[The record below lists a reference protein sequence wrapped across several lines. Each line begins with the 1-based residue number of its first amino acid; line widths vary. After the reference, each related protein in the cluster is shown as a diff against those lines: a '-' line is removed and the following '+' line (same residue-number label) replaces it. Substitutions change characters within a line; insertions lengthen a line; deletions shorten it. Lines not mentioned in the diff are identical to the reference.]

1 MARRKAVTSGR
12 SCAPRGQ
19 LVPFTGTFVCNSVAF
34 IDKPDL
40 EIGDKVILPSK
51 ALLEIQC
58 LKIPLPLLFKLTSPT
73 LPTLCQYCSVME
85 FSAPD
90 GQVACNVVLIPKAR
104 TKMYA
109 PYWMMDALGVD
120 EGGQIHI
127 ESVLAIPK
135 GIYCQFQPDELEF
148 LDVAAQFG
156 PKALLESTMRR
167 YSCLSLDSFVTMEY
181 GDQRY
186 KLKVVDVKPASVVHL
201 FGDVDLEVDFK
212 MPEKTDPR
220 RPNSAIRR
228 NPSGEVTQSTRV
240 SPRKLAAPFV
250 SMSRFLLTEMYRSAM
265 STSFGRRLADGGFVQ
280 STIDNNATSAAS
292 TRKHDKQSLHQAQAK
307 AFKPREALDPFKFK
321 GVRAFATTGFS
332 LVDNQTCKQPA
343 TNIPLEV
350 ASKESTREETTT
362 PLPTESTCTY
372 CLAEIPVTNAELH
385 ALRCKQNVAYHR
397 YCCPVCHEKILRL
410 QEQRHVH
417 YTKCSFIGTSEAV
430 TLHNAA
436 THAEVRCEC
445 GERLSTDAL
454 AAHKESKCRLTMIPC
469 GLCSLTFKREKF
481 DAHYT
486 TCSNRT
492 QQCEVCTKYINVV
505 AFDKH
510 VETCVTKSSPSKSKA
525 DQADAVFACPYCSR
539 TTFATMEALTKH
551 TDTAC
556 PIARRFHNQETPIL
570 RGKLRRKGDLVKPK
584 TLQKAGERI
593 AQAKE
598 LPSNQ
603 TIESFGP
610 QVVRPLRGS
619 SVPAQESK
627 QSRQKQV
634 DAILPSSRSQHKPTK
649 RL

>member
-1 MARRKAVTSGR
+1 MAVMARRKAVTSGR

-19 LVPFTGTFVCNSVAF
+19 LVPFTGTLVCNSVAF

-51 ALLEIQC
+51 TLLEIQC

-73 LPTLCQYCSVME
+73 LRTLCQYGGVME

-90 GQVACNVVLIPKAR
+90 GQVTCHAVLIPNAR

-167 YSCLSLDSFVTMEY
+167 YSCLSLDSFVMMEY
-181 GDQRY
+181 GNQRY

-220 RPNSAIRR
+220 RPNSAIPR
-228 NPSGEVTQSTRV
+228 NPSGEVTQSTLPQV
-240 SPRKLAAPFV
+240 SPAPFV

-280 STIDNNATSAAS
+280 STIDNNATSEPS
-292 TRKHDKQSLHQAQAK
+292 TRKQSFHQAQAK

-350 ASKESTREETTT
+350 ASKESTRGETTA

-397 YCCPVCHEKILRL
+397 YCCPICHEKILRS
-410 QEQRHVH
+410 QEHGH
-417 YTKCSFIGTSEAV
+417 CSFIGTSEAV

-454 AAHKESKCRLTMIPC
+454 AVHKESKCRLTMIPC

-510 VETCVTKSSPSKSKA
+510 VETCGTKRSPPKSKA
-525 DQADAVFACPYCSR
+525 DKADAVFACPYCSR
-539 TTFATMEALTKH
+539 TTFATMEALTTH

-556 PIARRFHNQETPIL
+556 PIARSFHNQETPIL

-603 TIESFGP
+603 TVESFGP

-619 SVPAQESK
+619 AVPAQETK

-634 DAILPSSRSQHKPTK
+634 DAILSSSRSHHKPKPTK

>member
-1 MARRKAVTSGR
+1 MAVMARRKAVTSGR

-19 LVPFTGTFVCNSVAF
+19 LVPFTGTLVCNSVAF

-51 ALLEIQC
+51 TLLEIQC

-73 LPTLCQYCSVME
+73 LPTLCQYGGVME

-90 GQVACNVVLIPKAR
+90 GQ
-104 TKMYA
+104 MYA

-156 PKALLESTMRR
+156 PKASDQRVKALLMP
-167 YSCLSLDSFVTMEY
+167 CFVMMEY
-181 GDQRY
+181 GNQRY
-186 KLKVVDVKPASVVHL
+186 KVKVVDVKPASVVHL

-220 RPNSAIRR
+220 RPNSAIPR
-228 NPSGEVTQSTRV
+228 NPSGEVTQSTLPQV
-240 SPRKLAAPFV
+240 SPAPFV

-280 STIDNNATSAAS
+280 STIDNNATSEPS
-292 TRKHDKQSLHQAQAK
+292 TRKQSFHQAQAK

-350 ASKESTREETTT
+350 ASKESTRGETTA

-372 CLAEIPVTNAELH
+372 CLAEIPVTNTELH

-397 YCCPVCHEKILRL
+397 YCCPICHEKILRS
-410 QEQRHVH
+410 QEHGHVH
-417 YTKCSFIGTSEAV
+417 CAKCSFIGTSEAV

-454 AAHKESKCRLTMIPC
+454 AVHKESKCRLTMIPC

-510 VETCVTKSSPSKSKA
+510 VETCGTKRSPPKSKA
-525 DQADAVFACPYCSR
+525 DKADAVFSCPYCSR
-539 TTFATMEALTKH
+539 TTFATMEALTTH

-556 PIARRFHNQETPIL
+556 PIARSFHNQETPIL

-603 TIESFGP
+603 SIESFGP

-619 SVPAQESK
+619 AVPAQESK

-634 DAILPSSRSQHKPTK
+634 DAILSSSRSHHKPTK

>member
-1 MARRKAVTSGR
+1 MAVMARRKAVTSGR

-19 LVPFTGTFVCNSVAF
+19 LVPFTGTLVCNSVAF

-51 ALLEIQC
+51 TLLEIQC

-73 LPTLCQYCSVME
+73 LRTLCQYGGVME

-90 GQVACNVVLIPKAR
+90 GQ
-104 TKMYA
+104 MYA

-156 PKALLESTMRR
+156 PKASDQRVKALLMP
-167 YSCLSLDSFVTMEY
+167 CLDSFVMMEY
-181 GDQRY
+181 GNQRY

-220 RPNSAIRR
+220 RPNSAIPR
-228 NPSGEVTQSTRV
+228 NPSGEVTQSTLPQV
-240 SPRKLAAPFV
+240 SPAPFV

-280 STIDNNATSAAS
+280 STIDNNATSEPS
-292 TRKHDKQSLHQAQAK
+292 TRKQSFHQAQAK

-350 ASKESTREETTT
+350 ASKESTRGETTA

-397 YCCPVCHEKILRL
+397 YCCPICHEKILRS
-410 QEQRHVH
+410 QEHGH
-417 YTKCSFIGTSEAV
+417 CSFIGTSEAV
-430 TLHNAA
+430 TLQNAA

-454 AAHKESKCRLTMIPC
+454 AVHKESKCRLTMIPC

-510 VETCVTKSSPSKSKA
+510 VETCGTKRSPPKSKA
-525 DQADAVFACPYCSR
+525 DKADAVFACPYCSR
-539 TTFATMEALTKH
+539 TTFATMEALTTH

-556 PIARRFHNQETPIL
+556 PIARSFHNQETPIL

-603 TIESFGP
+603 TVESFGP

-619 SVPAQESK
+619 AVPAQETK

-634 DAILPSSRSQHKPTK
+634 DAILSSSRSHHKPKPTK

>member
-1 MARRKAVTSGR
+1 MAVMARRKAVTSGR

-19 LVPFTGTFVCNSVAF
+19 LVPFTGTLVCNSVAF

-51 ALLEIQC
+51 TLLEIQC

-73 LPTLCQYCSVME
+73 LPTLCQYGGVME

-90 GQVACNVVLIPKAR
+90 GQ
-104 TKMYA
+104 MYA

-156 PKALLESTMRR
+156 PKASDQRVKALLMP
-167 YSCLSLDSFVTMEY
+167 CFVMMEY
-181 GDQRY
+181 GNQRY

-220 RPNSAIRR
+220 RPNSAIPR
-228 NPSGEVTQSTRV
+228 NPSGEVTQSTLPQV
-240 SPRKLAAPFV
+240 SPAPFV

-280 STIDNNATSAAS
+280 STIDNNATSEPS
-292 TRKHDKQSLHQAQAK
+292 TRKQSFHQAQAK

-350 ASKESTREETTT
+350 ASKESTRGETTA

-372 CLAEIPVTNAELH
+372 CLAEIPVTNTELH

-397 YCCPVCHEKILRL
+397 YCCPICHEKILRS
-410 QEQRHVH
+410 QEHGHVH
-417 YTKCSFIGTSEAV
+417 CAKCSFIGTSEAV

-454 AAHKESKCRLTMIPC
+454 AVHKESKCRLTMIPC

-505 AFDKH
+505 AFGKH
-510 VETCVTKSSPSKSKA
+510 VETCGTKRSPPKSKA
-525 DQADAVFACPYCSR
+525 DKADAVFACPYCSR
-539 TTFATMEALTKH
+539 TTFATMEALTTH

-556 PIARRFHNQETPIL
+556 PIARSFHNQETPIL

-603 TIESFGP
+603 SIESFGP

-619 SVPAQESK
+619 AVPAQESK

-634 DAILPSSRSQHKPTK
+634 DAILLSSRSHHKPTK

>member
-1 MARRKAVTSGR
+1 MAVMARRKAVTSGR

-19 LVPFTGTFVCNSVAF
+19 LVPFTGTLVCNSVAF

-51 ALLEIQC
+51 TLLEIQC

-73 LPTLCQYCSVME
+73 LRTLCQYGGVME

-90 GQVACNVVLIPKAR
+90 GQ
-104 TKMYA
+104 MYA

-127 ESVLAIPK
+127 ESVLAVRLSLWCISIDA
-135 GIYCQFQPDELEF
+135 GSRFQRAFTASFSQTSLNSWT
-148 LDVAAQFG
+148 LLHSS
-156 PKALLESTMRR
+156 ALLESTMRR
-167 YSCLSLDSFVTMEY
+167 YSCLSLDSFVMMEY
-181 GDQRY
+181 GNQRY

-220 RPNSAIRR
+220 RPNSAIPR
-228 NPSGEVTQSTRV
+228 NPSGEVTQSTLPQV
-240 SPRKLAAPFV
+240 SPAPFV

-280 STIDNNATSAAS
+280 STIDNNATSEPS
-292 TRKHDKQSLHQAQAK
+292 TRKQSFHQAQAK

-350 ASKESTREETTT
+350 ASKESTRGETTA

-397 YCCPVCHEKILRL
+397 YCCPICHEKILRS
-410 QEQRHVH
+410 QEHGHVH
-417 YTKCSFIGTSEAV
+417 CAKCSFIGTSEAV

-454 AAHKESKCRLTMIPC
+454 AVHKESKCRLTMIPC

-510 VETCVTKSSPSKSKA
+510 VETCGTKRSPPKSKA
-525 DQADAVFACPYCSR
+525 DKADAVFACPYCSR
-539 TTFATMEALTKH
+539 TTFATMEALTTH

-556 PIARRFHNQETPIL
+556 PIARSFHNQETPIL

-603 TIESFGP
+603 TVESFGP

-619 SVPAQESK
+619 AVPAQETK

-634 DAILPSSRSQHKPTK
+634 DAILSSSRSHHKPKPTK

>member
-1 MARRKAVTSGR
+1 MAVMARRKAVTSGR

-19 LVPFTGTFVCNSVAF
+19 LVPFTGTLVCNSVAF

-51 ALLEIQC
+51 TLLEIQC

-73 LPTLCQYCSVME
+73 LPTLCQYGGVME

-90 GQVACNVVLIPKAR
+90 GQ
-104 TKMYA
+104 MYA

-156 PKALLESTMRR
+156 PKASDQRVKALLMP
-167 YSCLSLDSFVTMEY
+167 CFVMMEY
-181 GDQRY
+181 GNQRY

-220 RPNSAIRR
+220 RPNSAIPR
-228 NPSGEVTQSTRV
+228 NPSGEVTQSTLPQV
-240 SPRKLAAPFV
+240 SPAPFV

-280 STIDNNATSAAS
+280 STIDNNATSEPS
-292 TRKHDKQSLHQAQAK
+292 TRKQSFHQAQAK

-350 ASKESTREETTT
+350 ASKESTRGETTA

-372 CLAEIPVTNAELH
+372 CLAEIPVTNTELH

-397 YCCPVCHEKILRL
+397 YCCPICHEKILRS
-410 QEQRHVH
+410 QEHGHVH
-417 YTKCSFIGTSEAV
+417 CAKCSFIGTSEAV

-454 AAHKESKCRLTMIPC
+454 AVHKESKCRLTMIPC

-510 VETCVTKSSPSKSKA
+510 VETCGTKRSPPKSKA
-525 DQADAVFACPYCSR
+525 DKADAVFACPYCSR
-539 TTFATMEALTKH
+539 TTFATMEALTTH

-556 PIARRFHNQETPIL
+556 PIARSFHNQETPIL

-603 TIESFGP
+603 SIESFGP

-619 SVPAQESK
+619 AVPAQESK

-634 DAILPSSRSQHKPTK
+634 DAILLSSRSHHKPTK